1 MKPNPAAIGLILC
14 IFFARPTFA
23 TPVAFVEG
31 SPAAFTGAD
40 DPLVASAELKS
51 VVVYRSGAELSHTAD
66 ATLPAGNVELAI
78 DRISNDID
86 LNSVQVQLPATVTL
100 LGFTY
105 VNNYL
110 AVAPKTPRVRLL
122 EDSLDRLTESL
133 DKLGLAMT
141 NNNDL
146 LGLLK
151 KNQELKG
158 TATGMNVADLE
169 KLMDYYKVKSG
180 ELTELQYQLKKKSA
194 LLSEAMDKIKTQI
207 AEEETRNTK
216 QAGRLLL
223 RLAVINGGNC
233 HLTISYVT
241 RDASWTPSY
250 ELRVKDGKDSIGVIY
265 KANINQTT
273 GLDWKQVKMALST
286 SVPGAWSQAPEL
298 NPQVVGF
305 KQAPAA
311 MNDVVVMAYGTVAK
325 RDDDDNE
332 YQKSVRREASA
343 PLQSLEG
350 RVAGLAISN
359 GLADYTS
366 VDEQRLNTVYT
377 IDLPYDLPSTGKD
390 QTVTIRTMDVAAQF
404 QYFAVPKVSSE
415 VYLLADIPDW
425 GKLNLLTG
433 KANIVLNGTYVGL
446 TTINPGSTQDT
457 LHLTVG
463 KDSRITVQRVK
474 AADFSSEK
482 FLNSKQD
489 HKYTYD
495 ITVRNNKKDPVT
507 LTVLDQVPV
516 STNKDLDVALGETD
530 NATLNK
536 DKGELKWTLPLKPG
550 ESHRVRFGYTLRY
563 PKEQELTMR

>member
-14 IFFARPTFA
+14 IFFARPAFA
-23 TPVAFVEG
+23 GGPA
-31 SPAAFTGAD
+31 AAFTGAD
-40 DPLVASAELKS
+40 DPLVANAELKS

-110 AVAPKTPRVRLL
+110 AVAPKTPRIRAL
-122 EDSLDRLTESL
+122 EDSLDRLSESL

-141 NNNDL
+141 NNDDL

-169 KLMDYYKVKSG
+169 KLMDYYKTKSA
-180 ELTELQYQLKKKSA
+180 ELTELQYQLRKKSF
-194 LLSEAMDKIKTQI
+194 LLSGVMDKIKTQI

-286 SVPGAWSQAPEL
+286 SVPGAWSEAPEL

-305 KQAPAA
+305 KQPPAPAL
-311 MNDVVVMAYGTVAK
+311 VAFGSVSP
-325 RDDDDNE
+325 RVDEDE
-332 YQKSVRREASA
+332 MYQKSVRREVSA

-350 RVAGLAISN
+350 RVAGLTISN

-404 QYFAVPKVSSE
+404 QYFAVPKVSSD

-446 TTINPGSTQDT
+446 TTIDPRSTQDT

-463 KDSRITVQRVK
+463 KDSRITVQRIK
-474 AADFSSEK
+474 ATDFSSEK

-489 HKYTYD
+489 HKYAYE
-495 ITVRNNKKDPVT
+495 ITVRNNKRDAVT

-516 STNKDLDVALGETD
+516 STNKDLDVAMGETD